1 MWSQTASGPSPT
13 ISSSAIDLHLEQL
26 PEAVGDG
33 PEAEL
38 VALVSPLGPA
48 QVRGHHQRR
57 PTLPELPEGGHGRAY
72 PQVVGHPA
80 AFDRHVEVD
89 ADEDAGA
96 GDVAEVVEGPERH

>member
-1 MWSQTASGPSPT
+1 MGADGLGPV
-13 ISSSAIDLHLEQL
+13 ADDLVERHHLHLEEL
-26 PEAVGDG
+26 PEAIGDG

-38 VALVSPLGPA
+38 VARLAVGPA
-48 QVRGHHQRR
+48 EVRGHHERR
-57 PTLPELPEGGHGRAY
+57 PALPELAEGGDGRAD

-96 GDVAEVVEGPERH
+96 GDVAEVVEGAERH